1 MTIFLLLLMLFFPWL
16 SLRLEKTGKLPAF
29 LSPVVLCY
37 GIGILLANA
46 GILPEDFDLAN
57 TVSEVSILLA
67 IPFLLYATDLIG
79 WFRFAKSTILSFV
92 LIILA
97 GLLSSALHAYFWG
110 DTIANSSQIS
120 GMLVGLYTGGIPNMN
135 AIGKALEATPET
147 LIYLNAADIVTGGTY
162 LLFLTSFAP
171 FLYGKFLKT
180 NKIKD
185 ADNQVF
191 KLEKEEVSL
200 SVFLRS
206 FALTLVI
213 VAAAAGLTFL
223 LTGELKSVSIILLL
237 LTSFSIIASL
247 FPTVRAWKA
256 TFEIGEYFILIFC
269 VAIGLSANF
278 SNVPS
283 EGFTLIA
290 YTAMVLLTTI
300 VLHLLF
306 CKIFKIDRDTML
318 ITSVAAL
325 YGPPFVGQMAS
336 VIGSR
341 KLLISGM
348 ATGLVGYALGNYLGI
363 FTARV
368 LESIF

>member
-1 MTIFLLLLMLFFPWL
+1 MLFFPWL
-16 SLRLEKTGKLPAF
+16 SLRLDKTGKLPAF
-29 LSPVVLCY
+29 LSPVVLSY
-37 GIGILLANA
+37 GIGILLANI
-46 GILPEDFDLAN
+46 GVLPENFSLAH

-67 IPFLLYATDLIG
+67 IPFLLYATDLIA
-79 WFRFAKSTILSFV
+79 WFRFAKSTLFSFA
-92 LIILA
+92 LIIIA
-97 GLLSSALHAYFWG
+97 GLLSSAIHAYFWG
-110 DTIANSSQIS
+110 NAISNAPQIS

-147 LIYLNAADIVTGGTY
+147 LIYLNAADIVTGGIY

-171 FLYGKFLKT
+171 LVYGKFLKI
-180 NKIKD
+180 NKVQST
-185 ADNQVF
+185 DNQEF
-191 KLEKEEVSL
+191 SLEKEKVKL

-206 FALTLVI
+206 FALTLAI

-223 LTGELKSVSIILLL
+223 ITGELKSVSIILLL
-237 LTSFSIIASL
+237 LTTFSIIASL
-247 FPTVRAWKA
+247 FPTVRAWKG

-278 SNVPS
+278 SSVPV

-290 YTAMVLLTTI
+290 YTGAVLLTTI
-300 VLHLLF
+300 ILHLLF

-336 VIGSR
+336 VIDNR

-363 FTARV
+363 FTGHL
-368 LESIF
+368 LENIF

>member
-1 MTIFLLLLMLFFPWL
+1 MTIFLLLLMLLFPWF

-37 GIGILLANA
+37 GVGILLANI
-46 GILPEDFDLAN
+46 GVLPDGFSLAN
-57 TVSEVSILLA
+57 TISEVSILLA

-79 WFRFAKSTILSFV
+79 WFRFAKSTLLSFALV
-92 LIILA
+92 IVA
-97 GLLSSALHAYFWG
+97 GLLSSAIHAYFWG
-110 DTIANSSQIS
+110 DAITNTPQIS

-147 LIYLNAADIVTGGTY
+147 LIYLNAADIVTGGAY

-171 FLYGKFLKT
+171 FVYGKFLKMSKT
-180 NKIKD
+180 QND
-185 ADNQVF
+185 DNQGF
-191 KLEKEEVSL
+191 SIEKEEVTL
-200 SVFLRS
+200 PVFLRA
-206 FALTLVI
+206 FGLTLAI
-213 VAAAAGLTFL
+213 VTASVGLTLL
-223 LTGELKSVSIILLL
+223 LTGALKSVSIILLL
-237 LTSFSIIASL
+237 LTTFSVIASL
-247 FPTVRAWKA
+247 SPKVREWKG

-278 SNVPS
+278 SSVPV
-283 EGFTLIA
+283 EGFTLVA
-290 YTAMVLLTTI
+290 YTGAVLLTTI

-368 LESIF
+368 LEGFF

>member
-1 MTIFLLLLMLFFPWL
+1 MLLFPWF

-37 GIGILLANA
+37 GVGILLAN
-46 GILPEDFDLAN
+46 IDVLPEGFSLAN

-79 WFRFAKSTILSFV
+79 WFRFAKSTLLSFGLV
-92 LIILA
+92 IVA
-97 GLLSSALHAYFWG
+97 GLLSSAIHAYFWG
-110 DTIANSSQIS
+110 NAITNTPQIS

-147 LIYLNAADIVTGGTY
+147 LIYLNAADIVTGGIY

-171 FLYGKFLKT
+171 LIYGKFLK
-180 NKIKD
+180 KGEAQGVDSQGFSVRKEK
-185 ADNQVF
+185 V
-191 KLEKEEVSL
+191 KLP
-200 SVFLRS
+200 VFLRS
-206 FALTLVI
+206 LGLTLAI
-213 VAAAAGLTFL
+213 VAASAGLTFL

-237 LTSFSIIASL
+237 LTTFSIIASL
-247 FPTVRAWKA
+247 FSTVRDWKG

-269 VAIGLSANF
+269 VSIGLSANF
-278 SNVPS
+278 SSVPV

-290 YTAMVLLTTI
+290 YTAAVLLTTI
-300 VLHLLF
+300 ILHLLF

-363 FTARV
+363 FTARI
-368 LESIF
+368 LEGIF

>member
-1 MTIFLLLLMLFFPWL
+1 MIIFLLLLMLLFPWL
-16 SLRLEKTGKLPAF
+16 SLTLEKTGKLPAF

-37 GIGILLANA
+37 GIGILFANI
-46 GILPEDFDLAN
+46 GVLPENFNLAN
-57 TVSEVSILLA
+57 TISEVSILLA
-67 IPFLLYATDLIG
+67 IPFLLYATDLVG
-79 WFRFAKSTILSFV
+79 WFRFAKSTLLSFGLV
-92 LIILA
+92 IFA
-97 GLLSSALHAYFWG
+97 GLLSSAIHAYFWG
-110 DTIANSSQIS
+110 NAIENSSQIS

-147 LIYLNAADIVTGGTY
+147 LIYLNAADIVTGGIY

-171 FLYGKFLKT
+171 FIYGKFLKQ
-180 NKIKD
+180 NKSQES
-185 ADNQVF
+185 DNQVF
-191 KLEKEEVSL
+191 NLEKEKVKL
-200 SVFLRS
+200 PVLLRS
-206 FALTLVI
+206 LALTLTI
-213 VAAAAGLTFL
+213 VAAAAGLTL
-223 LTGELKSVSIILLL
+223 LITGELKSVSIILLL
-237 LTSFSIIASL
+237 LTTFSIIASL
-247 FPTVRAWKA
+247 FPKVRAWKG

-278 SNVPS
+278 STVPV

-290 YTAMVLLTTI
+290 YTGAILLTTI

-306 CKIFKIDRDTML
+306 CKIFRIDRDTML

-363 FTARV
+363 FTARI
-368 LESIF
+368 LEGIF

>member
-1 MTIFLLLLMLFFPWL
+1 MLLFPWL
-16 SLRLEKTGKLPAF
+16 SLRLDKTGKLPAF

-37 GIGILLANA
+37 GVGILLANI
-46 GILPEDFDLAN
+46 GVLPENFTLAN

-79 WFRFAKSTILSFV
+79 WFRFAKSTLLSFGLV
-92 LIILA
+92 IIA
-97 GLLSSALHAYFWG
+97 GLLSSAIHAYFWG
-110 DTIANSSQIS
+110 DAIANTSQIS

-135 AIGKALEATPET
+135 AIGKALEASPET
-147 LIYLNAADIVTGGTY
+147 LIYLNAADIVTGGAY

-171 FLYGKFLKT
+171 FIYGKFLKKNESQT
-180 NKIKD
+180 
-185 ADNQVF
+185 ADNQSVVI
-191 KLEKEEVSL
+191 EKEEVIL
-200 SVFLRS
+200 PVFLRS
-206 FALTLVI
+206 FGLTLAI
-213 VAAAAGLTFL
+213 VAGAAGLTL
-223 LTGELKSVSIILLL
+223 LFTGELKSVSIILLL
-237 LTSFSIIASL
+237 LTTFSIIASL
-247 FPTVRAWKA
+247 FPTIRAWKG

-278 SNVPS
+278 STVPV

-290 YTAMVLLTTI
+290 YTGAVLLTTI
-300 VLHLLF
+300 SLHLIF

-368 LESIF
+368 LEGIF

>member
-1 MTIFLLLLMLFFPWL
+1 MLLFPWL

-37 GIGILLANA
+37 GIGILIANI
-46 GILPEDFDLAN
+46 GVLPDDFSLAN

-79 WFRFAKSTILSFV
+79 WFRFAKSTLLSFALV
-92 LIILA
+92 IIA
-97 GLLSSALHAYFWG
+97 GLLASAIHAYSWG
-110 DTIANSSQIS
+110 NAISNTPQIS

-171 FLYGKFLKT
+171 LIYAKFLKT
-180 NKIKD
+180 NTSQNVDIQSFKI
-185 ADNQVF
+185 
-191 KLEKEEVSL
+191 EKEEVKL
-200 SVFLRS
+200 PVFLRS
-206 FALTLVI
+206 FVLTLLI
-213 VAAAAGLTFL
+213 VGAAAGLTFL

-247 FPTVRAWKA
+247 ISTVRSWKG

-278 SNVPS
+278 SSVPA

-290 YTAMVLLTTI
+290 YTGAVLLTTI
-300 VLHLLF
+300 ILHLLF

-341 KLLISGM
+341 TLLISGM

-363 FTARV
+363 FTARI
-368 LESIF
+368 LEGIF

>member
-1 MTIFLLLLMLFFPWL
+1 MTIFLILLMLFFPWL
-16 SLRLEKTGKLPAF
+16 SLRLDKTRKLPAF

-37 GIGILLANA
+37 GIGILIANI
-46 GILPEDFDLAN
+46 GVLPEDFSLAN

-67 IPFLLYATDLIG
+67 IPFLLYATDLLA
-79 WFRFAKSTILSFV
+79 WFRFAKSTLLSFGLV
-92 LIILA
+92 ILA
-97 GLLSSALHAYFWG
+97 GLLSSSIHAYIWG
-110 DTIANSSQIS
+110 DAISNSSQIS

-135 AIGKALEATPET
+135 AIGKALAATPET
-147 LIYLNAADIVTGGTY
+147 LIYLNAADIVTGGIY

-171 FLYGKFLKT
+171 LIYGKFLEN
-180 NKIKD
+180 NK
-185 ADNQVF
+185 AETTDNQSF
-191 KLEKEEVSL
+191 KIEKEEVEL
-200 SVFLRS
+200 PVFFRS
-206 FALTLVI
+206 FGMTVAI
-213 VAAAAGLTFL
+213 VAASAGLTFL

-237 LTSFSIIASL
+237 LTTFSIIASL
-247 FPTVRAWKA
+247 FPMVRNWKG

-278 SNVPS
+278 SSVPI

-290 YTAMVLLTTI
+290 YTGAVLLTTI
-300 VLHLLF
+300 ILHLLF
-306 CKIFKIDRDTML
+306 CKICKIDRDTML

-363 FTARV
+363 FTARI
-368 LESIF
+368 LEHF

>member
-1 MTIFLLLLMLFFPWL
+1 MTIFLLLLMLLFPWL

-29 LSPVVLCY
+29 LSPVILCY
-37 GIGILLANA
+37 GVGILLANI
-46 GILPEDFDLAN
+46 GVLPKDFSLAN

-79 WFRFAKSTILSFV
+79 WFRFAKTTLLSFGLV
-92 LIILA
+92 IVA
-97 GLLSSALHAYFWG
+97 GLLSSAIHAYFWG
-110 DTIANSSQIS
+110 GAIANTPQIS

-135 AIGKALEATPET
+135 AIGKALEAAPET
-147 LIYLNAADIVTGGTY
+147 LIYLNAADIVTGGIY

-171 FLYGKFLKT
+171 LIYGKFLK
-180 NKIKD
+180 IKTVEN
-185 ADNQVF
+185 ADNQYF
-191 KLEKEEVSL
+191 KIEKEEVKL
-200 SVFLRS
+200 SIFLRS
-206 FALTLVI
+206 FALTLAI

-223 LTGELKSVSIILLL
+223 ITGELKSVSIILLL
-237 LTSFSIIASL
+237 LTTFSIIASL
-247 FPTVRAWKA
+247 FPVVRAWKG

-278 SNVPS
+278 SSVPI

-290 YTAMVLLTTI
+290 YTGAVLLTTI
-300 VLHLLF
+300 ILHLLF
-306 CKIFKIDRDTML
+306 CKFFKIDRDTML

-341 KLLISGM
+341 ELLISGM

-363 FTARV
+363 FTARM
-368 LESIF
+368 LENIF